1 MRTINFR
8 GKCTPDSRFAGE
20 WVDGGCVQC
29 TESDDVLIV
38 SASSDNCTIT
48 CHVIP
53 ETVGQFTGLTDKN
66 GVEIY
71 EGDILE
77 FDYLFCNEDGICTKK
92 GVVSFENGTF
102 CIDEDSDF
110 SVYHAQWSSEE
121 YGGIEI
127 IGNIHDNPE
136 LLKN

>member
-1 MRTINFR
+1 MRTIKFR

-29 TESDDVLIV
+29 EESDDVLII
-38 SASSDNCTIT
+38 SASTDNCTIT

-71 EGDILE
+71 EGDIVKVRVSN
-77 FDYLFCNEDGICTKK
+77 DRYKK
-92 GVVSFENGTF
+92 NPFFKIGVVKYDDYYGRWDNGYIGRF
-102 CIDEDSDF
+102 F
-110 SVYHAQWSSEE
+110 SKRMEVL
-121 YGGIEI
+121 
-127 IGNIHDNPE
+127 GNIHDNPE
-136 LLKN
+136 LFKN